1 MRNFVKI
8 HKEYL
13 IVTIAA
19 VIKGKEGEGKGSRDG
34 GGEIYLLRYCKGL
47 QREVRGEVTFKV
59 QVGIQ
64 KGKIK
69 RGVLEGGLGAK
80 G

>member
-19 VIKGKEGEGKGSRDG
+19 VIKSEG
-34 GGEIYLLRYCKGL
+34 GGYTLTEVLKRVPKG
-47 QREVRGEVTFKV
+47 
-59 QVGIQ
+59 
-64 KGKIK
+64 
-69 RGVLEGGLGAK
+69 GGGDIDIF
-80 G
+80 

>member
-19 VIKGKEGEGKGSRDG
+19 VIKGKEVKGRDPEIG
-34 GGEIYLLRYCKGL
+34 GVEIFLLRYCKGF
-47 QREVRGEVTFKV
+47 QREVRGKLPFRFK
-59 QVGIQ
+59 
-64 KGKIK
+64 
-69 RGVLEGGLGAK
+69 
-80 G
+80 